1 MKKHIIYRQLTEVGG
16 EVASLLLKHYN
27 RKKYVTMEVLRQ
39 LLLNIALRT
48 AEWCTPGS
56 GHLLPEK
63 KHTLEIPDEVAWLQ
77 R

>member
-1 MKKHIIYRQLTEVGG
+1 MKV
-16 EVASLLLKHYN
+16 LL
-27 RKKYVTMEVLRQ
+27 Q
-39 LLLNIALRT
+39 LLLNIALHT

-63 KHTLEIPDEVAWLQ
+63 KHILEIPEVAWFQ